1 MTLISTARA
10 LDDQNLKW
18 RVMGASINH
27 ASGFASITEANG
39 KFYAISTILNPQVVD
54 MSMVALVAM
63 DPIVSE
69 AIVVSDGAVD
79 TSAVLDADIQRIVS
93 AKWPL
98 VGNKYKVNP
107 LTPIVATL
115 P

>member
-10 LDDQNLKW
+10 LDNQDLKW

-27 ASGFASITEANG
+27 ASGFAQISIANG
-39 KFYAISTILNPQVVD
+39 QFYAISTILNPQVVD

-63 DPIVSE
+63 DPVVSA
-69 AIVVSDGAVD
+69 AIVVSGGAVD
-79 TSAVLDADIQRIVS
+79 TSAVLDEDIQRVVS
-93 AKWPL
+93 AKWAL

-107 LTPIVATL
+107 LTPVV
-115 P
+115 PVGP